1 MHDAEPNQARR
12 VRSADAA
19 VFKAVEH
26 EAALER
32 EAELK
37 ARREARRNAEAS
49 HTESVQ
55 VPLNTQLRMPQ
66 RQPGQQAPGRVLQRN
81 APVQEQASLQPMPAP
96 QRVEQRPAAITS
108 QFVEKP
114 AFGDLEQHMPARVPE
129 RAVLHRGAPAVQQH
143 EEIAEEEEEAV
154 KPVRAPK
161 RAPGREVRRVEK
173 PSEDLEE
180 KPEKKPKKTRKTV
193 KEAKAYGI
201 KRKRRFVLPLLI
213 ILLLEIIVAGAA
225 VMALT
230 IYNEDTD
237 LIVREHTIEAGTSAD
252 VSMYI
257 TGEPKFP
264 KYVSCNLD
272 FSTVNYNIPQTIR
285 FTVRMYG
292 TNFPCELDIVDTTP
306 PTAEAVP
313 QTMFS
318 VDAIPDV
325 EDCVTN
331 IYDLNEVT
339 VEWLELPDITT
350 GGDLIAKAAVTD
362 NSGNC
367 SIVDVPFY
375 VTKDSEAPVIEGTHD
390 IEVYIGDP
398 IGYREDVTV
407 TDDIDPN
414 PILEIDTSEVT
425 ADEPGTYV
433 VTYRATD
440 FSGNMSEAT
449 INLKLKKKPSTYVEP
464 DVVYAEAQKILD
476 KITNSDMSDME
487 KALQITYWVRYNVY
501 YVSNCDDSSWTR
513 AAYDGFT
520 KRSGN
525 CYTFAMCAKALFD
538 VAGIE
543 NMIIIRDPY
552 IYNPHYWNYIKI
564 NDQWYHCDS
573 TPRIGWSSYFFMY
586 TTKEL
591 KNFWH
596 NGWNG
601 YNFPEDKY
609 PQSATESVQSKIN
622 YSGHSIKG

>member
-1 MHDAEPNQARR
+1 MHDVEPEQARR

-19 VFKAVEH
+19 VIKAVEH
-26 EAALER
+26 AAALER
-32 EAELK
+32 EEELRE
-37 ARREARRNAEAS
+37 RREAQMKAGAA
-49 HTESVQ
+49 
-55 VPLNTQLRMPQ
+55 MPMRPQ
-66 RQPGQQAPGRVLQRN
+66 HMPGQAPRRVLQRN
-81 APVQEQASLQPMPAP
+81 APVQGQAVLTRTPAP
-96 QRVEQRPAAITS
+96 QHLEPRQDSLSTS
-108 QFVEKP
+108 FVEKP
-114 AFGDLEQHMPARVPE
+114 EFGELEQHMPVRVPE
-129 RAVLHRGAPAVQQH
+129 RAVLHRGAPAVIH
-143 EEIAEEEEEAV
+143 EDIEEFDEEEEEAEEEEISG
-154 KPVRAPK
+154 RAARREAKREAKREAREAK
-161 RAPGREVRRVEK
+161 RAAK
-173 PSEDLEE
+173 ASEE
-180 KPEKKPKKTRKTV
+180 KPGKTRKSV
-193 KEAKAYGI
+193 KEARSYGI

-225 VMALT
+225 VYALT
-230 IYNEDTD
+230 VYNEDTD
-237 LIVREHTIEAGTSAD
+237 LIVNENRIEAGTTAD

-264 KYVSCNLD
+264 DYVSCNLD

-292 TNFPCELDIVDTTP
+292 TNFPCVLEIVDTTP
-306 PTAEAVP
+306 PLAEAVP
-313 QTMFS
+313 QSMFS
-318 VDAIPDV
+318 VDEIPPV
-325 EDCVTN
+325 EECVTN

-339 VEWLELPDITT
+339 VEWLEVPDITL
-350 GGDLIAKAAVTD
+350 GGNVIAKAAVTD
-362 NSGNC
+362 NSGNMT
-367 SIVDVPFY
+367 IVDVPFY
-375 VTKDSEAPVIEGTHD
+375 VTRDTEAPVIEGTHD

-398 IGYREDVTV
+398 IGYREEVTV
-407 TDDIDPN
+407 TDDLDPN
-414 PILEIDTSEVT
+414 PTLEIDTSEVT
-425 ADEPGTYV
+425 GDEPGTYV
-433 VTYRATD
+433 VTYRAKD
-440 FSGNMSEAT
+440 FTGNVSEVT

-564 NDQWYHCDS
+564 DDQWYHCDS